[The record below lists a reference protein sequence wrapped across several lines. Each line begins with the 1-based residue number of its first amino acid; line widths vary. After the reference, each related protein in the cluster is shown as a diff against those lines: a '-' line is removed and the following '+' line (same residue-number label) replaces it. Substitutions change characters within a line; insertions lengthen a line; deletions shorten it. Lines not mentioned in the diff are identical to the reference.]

1 MFLTGKTLPL
11 AALCC
16 LGIASAV
23 AQEVPQT
30 ILDCTDLKRDAA
42 RLACFDREVAQ
53 LTQRPASVAST
64 PTSPAP
70 PAPPAPIATPVVP
83 AQQANVAPKNDEF
96 GMSGDIARKRA
107 AVQPEVEK
115 PADSIEATLTKLT
128 SRPYGELVFELDN
141 GQVWQQLETKK
152 NFEIKEGSK
161 VRIKKGAMG
170 SYFLIADSGVATRAK
185 RVR

>member
-1 MFLTGKTLPL
+1 MFLTGKSLSL

-30 ILDCTDLKRDAA
+30 IVDCVDLKRDAA

-53 LTQRPASVAST
+53 LTQRPAGVAST
-64 PTSPAP
+64 PIAP
-70 PAPPAPIATPVVP
+70 TPPAPIATPV
-83 AQQANVAPKNDEF
+83 APTPQPSAAVKNDDF
-96 GMSGDIARKRA
+96 GMSGDLARKRA
-107 AVQPEVEK
+107 ATQKDVEK
-115 PADSIEATLTKLT
+115 PAESIEATLTKVT
-128 SRPYGELVFELDN
+128 AKPYGELVFELDN
-141 GQVWQQLETKK
+141 GQVWQQLEAKK
-152 NFEIKEGSK
+152 NFEIKEGTK

-170 SYFLIADSGVATRAK
+170 SFFLIADSGIATRAK